1 LTNIIDD
8 KAIDKIKYDA
18 LDFDSYVHV
27 LAESIL
33 EESSPPNIAI
43 YGKYGSGKT
52 SLVKLLINKIHLAPK
67 QKNIINIF
75 YDAWKFEHN
84 NTDSLINLLSTLEKS
99 IQLNKINFK
108 EDVILNIFDYVKYI
122 KIAIS
127 KIDNQK
133 NEEKNSDTTSLLEIY
148 ELLKKLE
155 DLLVEE
161 NFLLIFY
168 IDNLDKC
175 NSANCMKILESMNL
189 IFDLKGFSF
198 VITSDKKLLKD
209 KLINSSIKDFEGYL
223 DKTIQLPF
231 YIPSFSGKMNDL
243 LQNIYLR
250 TNSNTELEKEIKDV
264 LFSISSFNKLTPRLI
279 IKLINR
285 IKVCSKIYIKLNPNT
300 QLSYENILSLFAI
313 SCTLEELFNGFHN
326 VLIQSDTIANY
337 IIKIMQTELFYK
349 DEFITNINILN
360 DNKKLLIDLLENN
373 FHILKMIFS
382 TEAGKYWLENKA
394 YRIST
399 YEFLKSNNDIMEDM
413 QINSL
418 PVYKTDFMENI
429 IPVKEKEIDPKKFIS
444 IPNNEYEISK
454 YVVTN
459 KWYEEF
465 ILSDGYNNTKYWVDL
480 PSQIWLINNKITT
493 LDEKYEKMI
502 EKESIYYRKK
512 FNKEL
517 KKEDFN
523 KALQPIVYITYYEAL
538 AFCRYLTDIDEK
550 YEYMIPSKR
559 QWEYFANSGDKTRIY
574 PWGNNWDNNYCNN
587 ASNQLNKT
595 TEIGMF
601 PQGDSKFGVSDM
613 VGNVWVWTSTLDN
626 NDYNY
631 LKGGSWNF
639 SDPSYFKISNSQMNF
654 YNNPSYQ
661 HYDIGF
667 LCIRKEKK

>member
-1 LTNIIDD
+1 
-8 KAIDKIKYDA
+8 
-18 LDFDSYVHV
+18 
-27 LAESIL
+27 
-33 EESSPPNIAI
+33 
-43 YGKYGSGKT
+43 
-52 SLVKLLINKIHLAPK
+52 
-67 QKNIINIF
+67 
-75 YDAWKFEHN
+75 
-84 NTDSLINLLSTLEKS
+84 
-99 IQLNKINFK
+99 
-108 EDVILNIFDYVKYI
+108 
-122 KIAIS
+122 
-127 KIDNQK
+127 
-133 NEEKNSDTTSLLEIY
+133 
-148 ELLKKLE
+148 
-155 DLLVEE
+155 
-161 NFLLIFY
+161 
-168 IDNLDKC
+168 
-175 NSANCMKILESMNL
+175 
-189 IFDLKGFSF
+189 
-198 VITSDKKLLKD
+198 
-209 KLINSSIKDFEGYL
+209 
-223 DKTIQLPF
+223 
-231 YIPSFSGKMNDL
+231 
-243 LQNIYLR
+243 
-250 TNSNTELEKEIKDV
+250 
-264 LFSISSFNKLTPRLI
+264 
-279 IKLINR
+279 
-285 IKVCSKIYIKLNPNT
+285 
-300 QLSYENILSLFAI
+300 
-313 SCTLEELFNGFHN
+313 
-326 VLIQSDTIANY
+326 
-337 IIKIMQTELFYK
+337 MQTELFYK

-667 LCIRKEKK
+667 YV